1 VAVSARLMATIKSRG
16 ATYCGVS
23 ASLTLNCETEDHA
36 TKLRLYICGDT
47 AASVRA
53 IQNSRT
59 LLALIEGVHDFEIID
74 VLQDPEAAE
83 MARVLATPTLIREE
97 PLPIRVLVGD
107 LSNHPVVLSSLNQPN
122 DIYKDTP

>member
-1 VAVSARLMATIKSRG
+1 MW
-16 ATYCGVS
+16 
-23 ASLTLNCETEDHA
+23 SLSVPAHESHTEGHT

-59 LLALIEGVHDFEIID
+59 LLALIEGDHDFEVID

-83 MARVLATPTLIREE
+83 VARVLATPTLIREE
-97 PLPIRVLVGD
+97 PQPIRVLVGD
-107 LSNHPVVLSSLNQPN
+107 LSNHRVVLSALNQPN
-122 DIYKDTP
+122 DIYKDAP